1 MLLLLTIIII
11 LFFIIS
17 VNYIL
22 PIFKRYS
29 QLQKDY
35 RNITLLP
42 LSSIPFV
49 GNLHHFDKQQHVVFQ
64 LVLRLSK
71 ECQDQNKGVFCL
83 WYSLWPTV
91 ILCSGKGLEVFT
103 FNIISKI
110 FFLQLI

>member
-1 MLLLLTIIII
+1 
-11 LFFIIS
+11 
-17 VNYIL
+17 
-22 PIFKRYS
+22 
-29 QLQKDY
+29 
-35 RNITLLP
+35 
-42 LSSIPFV
+42 
-49 GNLHHFDKQQHVVFQ
+49 
-64 LVLRLSK
+64 LRLSK